1 MDVPLRYTMFRGYR
15 GKGYEIQA
23 SKAYKSGK
31 GEDMKYYIGID
42 LGGTN
47 IKAGVV
53 NENYEIVA
61 KDSVKTRC
69 PRPAKEICDDMAA
82 VSLSACQKAGISID
96 DIEWIGIGTPGI
108 ADNENGTIPY
118 SNNLDFHDV
127 PVRKYIQAHINKPV
141 YVANDANAAAYG
153 EFIAGAAKGAKNAV
167 CITLGTGVGAGVVV
181 EGKLLEGSNLAG
193 AEIGHMV
200 ISVDGPRCTCGRNGC
215 FEVYSSATG
224 LIRMT
229 KEAAEKDSASVLNRL
244 YKDDGDHYSA
254 RHAFI
259 AMREGD
265 KSGKEVVDKY
275 IKYLAAGIANVINI
289 FQPDILCIG
298 GGVCNEG
305 DPLLLPLREL
315 VEKEVYTKMLDKNT
329 RIMIASLGN
338 DAGIIGAAVLGL
350 QK

>member
-1 MDVPLRYTMFRGYR
+1 
-15 GKGYEIQA
+15 
-23 SKAYKSGK
+23 
-31 GEDMKYYIGID
+31 MKYYIGID

-53 NENYEIVA
+53 DENYNIVA
-61 KDSVKTRC
+61 KASVKTNC
-69 PRPAKEICDDMAA
+69 PRPAEEICDDMAA
-82 VSLSACQKAGISID
+82 VSKIAVEKAGISMD
-96 DIEWIGIGTPGI
+96 EVEWIGIGTPGI
-108 ADNENGTIPY
+108 ADNVNGVIPY

-127 PVRKYIQAHINKPV
+127 PVRKYIQKTIDKPV

-153 EFIAGAAKGAKNAV
+153 EYIAGAAKGSNSAV
-167 CITLGTGVGAGVVV
+167 CITLGTGVGAGVIIN
-181 EGKLLEGSNLAG
+181 GKLLEGENLAG

-200 ISVDGPRCTCGRNGC
+200 IGVDGPECTCGRKGC

-229 KEAAEKDSASVLNRL
+229 KEAAAADPASVLNRL
-244 YKDDGDHYSA
+244 YKEDGDHYSA

-265 KSGKEVVDKY
+265 KSGKAVVDKY

-315 VEKEVYTKMLDKNT
+315 VAKEIYTKMLTKNT
-329 RIMIASLGN
+329 EVVIASLGN
-338 DAGIIGAAVLGL
+338 DAGIIGAAVLGM